1 MNKKKLLKKILS
13 GSKNIRF
20 SEAVA
25 IAEAFGFRLDWTS
38 DSHHIFVHPDVPQLL
53 NLQDEKGQVK
63 AYQIRQLLKII
74 ETLNLHMEKDE

>member
-25 IAEAFGFRLDWTS
+25 IAEAFGFRLDRTS
-38 DSHHIFVHPDVPQLL
+38 GSHHIFVHPDVPQLL

-74 ETLNLHMEKDE
+74 ETHNLHMEKDE